1 MSLNILRKHAS
12 SLDALPDWM
21 NEVDV
26 HPVLKRIF
34 LDRGISAPEQ
44 LVTHAQALASYHQLL
59 GVDTAIERLVTAL
72 KKQQRIVIV
81 GDFDADGATSTALC
95 LLALTDMGAKNLD
108 HVVPNRFEY
117 GYGLTPQIVDV
128 THQLGAQLIITV
140 DNGISCHAG
149 VQHAKSL
156 GIDVIV
162 TDHHLP
168 AETLPPADAIVNPN
182 QPGCGFP
189 SKSLAGVGVAFYL
202 MAALRAR
209 LNDIGWFNDLG
220 IAPPK
225 MAQYLDLV
233 AVGTVADVVTLDHNN
248 RVLVYQGLQRIRA
261 GQCRPGI
268 LALLEVA
275 QRTPDLLTSTD
286 LGFVIGPRL
295 NAAGRLDD
303 MSLGIACLLTGDKQ
317 HARSIAMELDRLNQE
332 RKQIEHSMQQDV
344 LASLPDIDTSSESLT
359 NGVVLFQE
367 GFHAGV
373 IGIVAGR
380 IKDKVGRPTIIFAQ
394 ENETELKGSARSIS
408 GVHIRDALAL
418 VDSQHPG
425 LISKFGG
432 HAMAAGLSIKKADLD
447 TFSQAFNQAL
457 AQWQEQIQQVKAV
470 YSDGELPSD
479 CFSLQF
485 AQQLKYACP
494 WGQGFPEPLFD
505 GHFTLV
511 QQRIVGEKHLKLLVA
526 TPEGELVDAIAF
538 NVDTSE
544 WPNNSKQSAHLAYKL
559 DVNEFRGKRSLQ
571 LLVEALL

>member
-1 MSLNILRKHAS
+1 
-12 SLDALPDWM
+12 M